1 MKLLRITS
9 QDNQGVI
16 KSFLNQDLKLEPF
29 SQVALGQLSAHVL
42 TEQFIVTQANNKFTF
57 KTTGTGA
64 LREVYLTLGTY
75 DNKNF
80 QVLLDDL
87 NKKVNEAIGILGT
100 DGAKITITSGSN
112 IGRQAQ
118 IHKGKDGKIYINF
131 KQGPSIAHFNDIV
144 DNIYKTSLT
153 ITGTTENSYTI
164 KSTAVAPDLTYAH
177 STYQT
182 FPLGKGCAVHRI
194 RIDTLTGDNTN
205 NAGYTLS
212 LTKKNPTS
220 YFKGTSAPGLLIG
233 DISYAIAL
241 PDPFAATGTY
251 KYILNGVQ
259 TDTAIVPSATTGS
272 DADTTSIEIVQGK
285 IRLVVYQNDA
295 GDTSNPHTR
304 VLYEEPYDESDLY
317 GVYSLHGIATRLSLR
332 RIKFTSDPYLDT
344 VYGEPDLTDLTG
356 SRPGQQSTKA
366 SIHTINFNNELGQ
379 YLGFEKLSYTL
390 TAKYAS
396 FRPESIFKG
405 NIRNDAFLVEF
416 QNLQLDSY
424 DTFVQQRKNILAL
437 IPYDDENE
445 QVSYDA
451 SNLNFLDLNN
461 KEPIN
466 ITSLNLRLLTG
477 DYSTPDLFGLTS
489 LVLYFKPKSE

>member
-57 KTTGTGA
+57 KTTGTGD

-87 NKKVNEAIGILGT
+87 NKKVNEAIGILST
-100 DGAKITITSGSN
+100 DGTKITITSGSN

-118 IHKGKDGKIYINF
+118 IHKGNDGKIYINF
-131 KQGPSIAHFNDIV
+131 KQGPSLAHIDDLKANVF
-144 DNIYKTSLT
+144 KSSLT
-153 ITGTTENSYTI
+153 FTGTTEGTFTI
-164 KSTAVAPDLTYAH
+164 KSTSATKDLTYAH
-177 STYQT
+177 STYQN
-182 FPLGKGCAVHRI
+182 FPISKGCGVHRC
-194 RIDTLTGDNTN
+194 RIDTLTGNNTTN
-205 NAGYTLS
+205 GGYTLS

-259 TDTAIVPSATTGS
+259 TDTLIAPTALPGNLRDVA
-272 DADTTSIEIVQGK
+272 SIEIVQGK
-285 IRLVVYQNDA
+285 IRLVIYQQDA
-295 GDTSNPHTR
+295 LNVTKPFTR
-304 VLYEEPYDESDLY
+304 ILYEEPYDESDLY
-317 GVYSLHGIATRLSLR
+317 GVYSLHGNSTALS
-332 RIKFTSDPYLDT
+332 IISVKFTADPYLDT
-344 VYGEPDLTDLTG
+344 VYGEPYLDDVG
-356 SRPGQQSTKA
+356 ASKPGQQSTKA
-366 SIHTINFNNELGQ
+366 SIHTINFNNELGE
-379 YLGFEKLSYTL
+379 YLGFQNLSYTL

-405 NIRNDAFLVEF
+405 NIKNDAFLVEF

-437 IPYDDENE
+437 IPYDDIND
-445 QVSYDA
+445 QVSYDS

-477 DYSTPDLFGLTS
+477 DYSTPNLFGLTS
-489 LVLYFKPKSE
+489 LVLYFKPKGE

>member
-42 TEQFIVTQANNKFTF
+42 TDSIIVTQANNKFTF
-57 KTTGTGA
+57 KTTGSGD

-75 DNKNF
+75 DSKNF

-87 NKKVNEAIGILGT
+87 NKKVNEAIGILST
-100 DGAKITITSGSN
+100 DGAKITITNTSN

-131 KQGPSIAHFNDIV
+131 KQGPSIAHFDDLKANV
-144 DNIYKTSLT
+144 FNTSLT
-153 ITGTTENSYTI
+153 IAGDKEDTYVI
-164 KSTAVAPDLTYAH
+164 KSTAVTPDLTYAH

-182 FPLGKGCAVHRI
+182 FPLGKGCAVHRV
-194 RIDTLTGDNTN
+194 RINTLTGDNTN

-212 LTKKNPTS
+212 LTKKNPDLF
-220 YFKGTSAPGLLIG
+220 FKGTAAPGLLIG

-259 TDTAIVPSATTGS
+259 TNTTLVPSATTGQN
-272 DADTTSIEIVQGK
+272 ADTTSIEIVQGK
-285 IRLVVYQNDA
+285 IRLVVYQNDPA
-295 GDTSNPHTR
+295 NTDEPHTR
-304 VLYEEPYDESDLY
+304 VLYEEPYDASDLY
-317 GVYSLHGIATRLSLR
+317 GVYSLHGIATALSLR
-332 RIKFTSDPYLDT
+332 RMKFTSDPYLDT
-344 VYGEPDLTDLTG
+344 VYGEPGLSDLTG
-356 SRPGQQSTKA
+356 SKPGFQSTKA
-366 SIHTINFNNELGQ
+366 TIHTINFNNELGE
-379 YLGFEKLSYTL
+379 YLGFQNLSYTL

-405 NIRNDAFLVEF
+405 NIKNDAFLVEF

-437 IPYDDENE
+437 IPYDDIND
-445 QVSYDA
+445 QVSYDS

-477 DYSTPDLFGLTS
+477 DYSTPNLFGLTS
-489 LVLYFKPKSE
+489 LVLYFKPKGE